1 MDAAEEEEQA
11 LRLLLREY
19 ELLLKQYSEG
29 TLHNE
34 GELNDRMRVI
44 LSMQV
49 SRKEVFDFRMATPP
63 DEWEF
68 FGVDNGSLVGKLRL
82 ARADLTSIPTFP
94 NLPQFE
100 APFLEERRFCLYLEG
115 RIEEDLRKRGAPV
128 ERREN
133 VDPVSA
139 VADQIRQQI
148 EMEARLRRQCEED
161 VQKYPE
167 QEESIRRS
175 YRRAIDA
182 LREDG

>member
-1 MDAAEEEEQA
+1 MDAAEEDEQQ
-11 LRLLLREY
+11 LRVLLREY

-29 TLHNE
+29 KLHNE
-34 GELNDRMRVI
+34 GELIDRMRTI

-49 SRKEVFDFRMATPP
+49 RRKEVFDFRMATPP

-82 ARADLTSIPTFP
+82 VRADFPSATFP
-94 NLPQFE
+94 QLPQFE
-100 APFLEERRFCLYLEG
+100 GPFLEERRFCLYLEG
-115 RIEEDLRKRGAPV
+115 RIEEELRKRGAPIG
-128 ERREN
+128 RREN
-133 VDPVSA
+133 VDAVSA
-139 VADQIRQQI
+139 VADQVRQQI
-148 EMEARLRRQCEED
+148 ETEARLRRQCEED

-182 LREDG
+182 LREQ